1 MITVK
6 FTLVTRARGIYGNAV
21 ESKEAEDDALCV
33 VRVTAPLGLQREEA
47 EDDALQVQY
56 TSTQVHKYTL
66 KSQFPSEFTTA
77 RHYMR
82 EVTRCSLLRVVT
94 ARDEAPR
101 NMTKKGWFL

>member
-33 VRVTAPLGLQREEA
+33 FGVTAPLGLQREEA

-56 TSTQVHKYTL
+56 TSTQVHKYTSTL
-66 KSQFPSEFTTA
+66 SKVSSLVNSPQQGTICAKSLDAHF
-77 RHYMR
+77 
-82 EVTRCSLLRVVT
+82 
-94 ARDEAPR
+94 
-101 NMTKKGWFL
+101 